1 MSCMNW
7 YLHFLER
14 NRNKTREKNLEQV
27 YSFYATLNLSGA
39 CFLKVRGSFA
49 LNISACAHECLV
61 RVCALMFSA
70 FQADALTIG
79 LPNI

>member
-1 MSCMNW
+1 MSW

-27 YSFYATLNLSGA
+27 YSFYATLNFSGA
-39 CFLKVRGSFA
+39 SFLKISGSF
-49 LNISACAHECLV
+49 
-61 RVCALMFSA
+61 ALMFSA
-70 FQADALTIG
+70 FQADALTIC